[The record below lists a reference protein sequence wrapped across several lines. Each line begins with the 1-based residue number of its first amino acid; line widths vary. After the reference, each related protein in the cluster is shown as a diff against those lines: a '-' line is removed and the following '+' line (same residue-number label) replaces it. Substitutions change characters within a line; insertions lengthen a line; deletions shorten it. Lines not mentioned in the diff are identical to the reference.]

1 MKPSIL
7 SCTLSFLL
15 FFCITLISCS
25 SPLGKTTPV
34 TKEISNISSLKIP
47 KIAPKYRNQ
56 WTEEL
61 EENFQKRALEVINKF
76 ADIESYGN
84 GYGENEKRSY
94 PRAMFDFL
102 AGNEEKAIAFLQ
114 QEDPQAEKHQ
124 HTDGIDYYY
133 CFTLKGQIRKYFLYG
148 KFLDTDYKQ
157 RMFEGAKKWTS
168 EDPLI
173 RPHPVYGLGDGSGK
187 DWDISR
193 RGRWV
198 DARNTDNLRAMRETS
213 VNL

>member
-7 SCTLSFLL
+7 SYTLSFLL

-47 KIAPKYRNQ
+47 EIAPKYRNQ

-102 AGNEEKAIAFLQ
+102 AGNEEKAIAFYN
-114 QEDPQAEKHQ
+114 KKIHK
-124 HTDGIDYYY
+124 
-133 CFTLKGQIRKYFLYG
+133 LKNINIL
-148 KFLDTDYKQ
+148 
-157 RMFEGAKKWTS
+157 M
-168 EDPLI
+168 
-173 RPHPVYGLGDGSGK
+173 GS
-187 DWDISR
+187 ITII
-193 RGRWV
+193 V
-198 DARNTDNLRAMRETS
+198 LP
-213 VNL
+213 